1 MVPAGGEIVEQVSR
15 YNYSSDFLES
25 LQIYSTPHCHPDSL
39 ISSAEAGI
47 VDTSIAPGS
56 VVEGCAE
63 WRIVSNQLYASG
75 ESEYDDDE
83 PFMLVFVKLRDG
95 RGWVPMYH
103 PVTGGQLLSPVDLKA
118 LQAKKK

>member
-1 MVPAGGEIVEQVSR
+1 MVPAGGEVVEKVL
-15 YNYSSDFLES
+15 YYTYSSDFLEY

-47 VDTSIAPGS
+47 VETSIAPGTM
-56 VVEGCAE
+56 VEGCAE

-75 ESEYDDDE
+75 ESEYDEDE
-83 PFMLVFVKLRDG
+83 PFTLVFVKLRDG

-103 PVTGGQLLSPVDLKA
+103 PVTGGQLLIPIEPKSA
-118 LQAKKK
+118 IKKK